1 LLVDIHNSKFLNH
14 SSSRLFREVDSFG
27 IVSE

>member
-1 LLVDIHNSKFLNH
+1 LLFDIHNSKFLNH
-14 SSSRLFREVDSFG
+14 YSSRLFREVDSLG

>member
-14 SSSRLFREVDSFG
+14 SSSHLFREVDSLG
-27 IVSE
+27 TVSE